1 MRRSFG
7 AAPAALRLS
16 KGLSSLFAAFVV
28 VAAIMVPA
36 AAASKPVIQPLPAED
51 FTIPADICGFEVEHH
66 FLVNK
71 EKAIIFGDGR
81 TMITGALK
89 VRLTNLDDPTRSIVL
104 NIPGPG
110 TFATNGLTATG
121 PWLFFFLP
129 GELGQGSP
137 AILAYTTGRVRI
149 DDAGFHQLGGTRT
162 DLCPLLAS
170 T

>member
-1 MRRSFG
+1 MRKALSTV
-7 AAPAALRLS
+7 AAL
-16 KGLSSLFAAFVV
+16 VM
-28 VAAIMVPA
+28 VAAITVPV
-36 AAASKPVIQPLPAED
+36 AAASRPVIEPLPAED
-51 FTIPADICGFEVEHH
+51 FTIPADICGFEVAADI
-66 FLVNK
+66 LANNT
-71 EKAIIFGDGR
+71 KAIMFGDGR

-110 TFATNGLTATG
+110 TFDESGLTATG

-129 GELGQGSP
+129 DELAEGSP

-149 DDAGFHQLGGTRT
+149 DDTGFHQLGGTQT
-162 DLCPLLAS
+162 DLCPLLAA

>member
-1 MRRSFG
+1 MRRWLG
-7 AAPAALRLS
+7 AVAGAHRLS
-16 KGLSSLFAAFVV
+16 KTLRSLAASVV
-28 VAAIMVPA
+28 LAAILVPVA
-36 AAASKPVIQPLPAED
+36 LGSKPVIEPLPAED
-51 FTIPADICGFEVEHH
+51 FIIPADICGFEVAVDV
-66 FLVNK
+66 LTNRT
-71 EKAIIFGDGR
+71 KAIMFGDGR

-89 VRLTNLDDPTRSIVL
+89 VRLTNIDEPTRSIVL

-110 TFATNGLTATG
+110 RFSESGLTATG

-129 GELGQGSP
+129 GELSEDSP

-149 DDAGFHQLGGTRT
+149 DTGVHQLGGTRT

>member
-1 MRRSFG
+1 MR
-7 AAPAALRLS
+7 
-16 KGLSSLFAAFVV
+16 KVLSSLAALLI
-28 VAAIMVPA
+28 VAAITVPVA
-36 AAASKPVIQPLPAED
+36 VASGPPVIEPVPAED
-51 FTIPADICGFEVEHH
+51 FTIPADICGFEVGVEI
-66 FLVNK
+66 LVNK
-71 EKAIIFGDGR
+71 NKAIMFSDGR

-89 VRLTNLDDPTRSIVL
+89 VRLTNLDDPTRSVVL

-110 TFATNGLTATG
+110 TFDESGLTATG

-129 GELGQGSP
+129 GELGEGSP
-137 AILAYTTGRVRI
+137 AILAYTTGLVRI

>member
-1 MRRSFG
+1 MRRTFG
-7 AAPAALRLS
+7 AALAALRLS
-16 KGLSSLFAAFVV
+16 RALSSLAGLVV
-28 VAAIMVPA
+28 VAAIVVPVA
-36 AAASKPVIQPLPAED
+36 PASGPDIEPVPAED
-51 FTIPADICGFEVEHH
+51 FTLPADICGFEVGVQV
-66 FLVNK
+66 LANK
-71 EKAIIFGDGR
+71 EKAITFGDGG
-81 TMITGALK
+81 TMITGTLK

-110 TFATNGLTATG
+110 SFSESGLTATG

-129 GELGQGSP
+129 GELGEESP

-170 T
+170 S

>member
-1 MRRSFG
+1 MRK
-7 AAPAALRLS
+7 A
-16 KGLSSLFAAFVV
+16 LSSLAALVIV
-28 VAAIMVPA
+28 SAITVPV
-36 AAASKPVIQPLPAED
+36 AAASKPVIEPVPAED
-51 FTIPADICGFEVEHH
+51 FAIPADICGFEVG
-66 FLVNK
+66 VNILANK
-71 EKAIIFGDGR
+71 GKAITFSDGS
-81 TMITGALK
+81 TMVTGALK

-110 TFATNGLTATG
+110 RFSESGLTATG

-129 GELGQGSP
+129 DELGEGSP

-149 DDAGFHQLGGTRT
+149 DEAGFHQLGGTRT